1 MSNLSSSRPYLIRGL
16 YDWILDNECTPQILV
31 DASVVG
37 VQVPFDYVS
46 DDQIVL
52 NISPNAV
59 RDFNIDNEGLFF
71 NARFGGVPTDIY
83 VPTQAVL
90 AIYTRETNEGMLFG
104 EEAGG
109 SDPDPSGTDKKPN
122 SEPEKVDDV
131 KTPPEA
137 SRPTLTVV
145 K

>member
-1 MSNLSSSRPYLIRGL
+1 MSHLSSSRPYLIRGL

-46 DDQIVL
+46 DGQIVL
-52 NISPNAV
+52 NISPSAV

-71 NARFGGVPTDIY
+71 NARFGGVPTDVY
-83 VPTQAVL
+83 VPTLAVL

-109 SDPDPSGTDKKPN
+109 TDPNEPNKKSQPESEKSDAQEPAGTGK
-122 SEPEKVDDV
+122 
-131 KTPPEA
+131 
-137 SRPTLTVV
+137 PTLTVV